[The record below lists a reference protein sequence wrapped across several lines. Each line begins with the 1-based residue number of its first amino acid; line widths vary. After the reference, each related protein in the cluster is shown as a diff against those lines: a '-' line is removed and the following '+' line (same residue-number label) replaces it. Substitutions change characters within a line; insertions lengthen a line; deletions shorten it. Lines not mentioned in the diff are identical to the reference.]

1 MSTSTNTSS
10 PVAPPIGADD
20 LLLQALP
27 SADIGEQVDDL
38 TRRFVELQQ
47 HTQRLQKL
55 ASIGTLSA
63 MLAHELKNL
72 LTPIVGYAQY
82 ALQKPDT
89 DLMQTAL
96 ASALRNAQ
104 AAAGLC
110 DRILRMADARE
121 PSVTR
126 VPVRAAVEDALG
138 CLGRGVD
145 RDGIRLDLRIDAS
158 LAVRFNADDLRQV
171 LFNLILNARQAM
183 LDRPGTLTLTARVAD
198 ADRVLIEVTD
208 TGSGIRSEDVS
219 RVFEPFFTTRR
230 HGERP
235 DRRGIGLGLT
245 ICRQMIE
252 SAGGSISASS
262 RWGEGTTI
270 TLDLPAA

>member
-1 MSTSTNTSS
+1 MSTSVNIPS
-10 PVAPPIGADD
+10 PVAASEGADD
-20 LLLQALP
+20 ALLPAFP
-27 SADIGEQVDDL
+27 SAGIGEQVDDL
-38 TRRFVELQQ
+38 ARRFVELQRQ
-47 HTQRLQKL
+47 TQRLQKL

-82 ALQKPDT
+82 AIQKPEA

-96 ASALRNAQ
+96 NSALRNAQ
-104 AAAGLC
+104 AAAALC

-126 VPVRAAVEDALG
+126 VPIRAAVEDALG

-145 RDGIRLDLRIDAS
+145 RDGIRLDVRIDES

-183 LDRPGTLTLTARVAD
+183 LDRPGTLTLAARGAD
-198 ADRVLIEVTD
+198 GERVIIDVTD
-208 TGSGIRSEDVS
+208 TGGGIRSEDVS
-219 RVFEPFFTTRR
+219 HVFEPFFTTRR
-230 HGERP
+230 QGERP

-245 ICRQMIE
+245 ICRQMVE
-252 SAGGSISASS
+252 SAGGSISVSS

>member
-270 TLDLPAA
+270 TLALPAA